1 MICRAR
7 EWCRPGD
14 AGETINFDKIQN
26 NFYRTL
32 SELSGSEVTCI
43 LKNLENEPN
52 YTPISF
58 HLSPSELEFKAEYSI
73 CVLREDSRV
82 CSISPE

>member
-7 EWCRPGD
+7 EWCRAGD

-32 SELSGSEVTCI
+32 SAESEVY
-43 LKNLENEPN
+43 LYSK
-52 YTPISF
+52 
-58 HLSPSELEFKAEYSI
+58 ELGK
-73 CVLREDSRV
+73 
-82 CSISPE
+82 